1 MYDRSTN
8 EYVESDSIFTQI
20 VAIQPEPDTFYYRIR
35 VVTNG
40 GYMRDS
46 FIHYNG
52 FDQLDS
58 IPLTENDVSVS
69 TDRDEYVEIK
79 WTSIAEEDS
88 SYFYQYEIW
97 RSSNVAFSDTTRL
110 VIIPDW
116 KIDHFW
122 DRNDIGSGTSWY
134 YSVATRDISGRIKFS
149 DIESGWAKP

>member
-8 EYVESDSIFTQI
+8 EYVESDSILTLD
-20 VAIQPEPDTFYYRIR
+20 VAFQPEPDSFYYRIS
-35 VVTNG
+35 VVING
-40 GYMRDS
+40 GYTRDS

-69 TDRDEYVEIK
+69 TDRDEYIEIK

-122 DRNDIGSGTSWY
+122 DRENIGSGTSWY
-134 YSVATRDISGRIKFS
+134 YSVAIQDISGRIIFS
-149 DIESGWAKP
+149 NFIRGLAKP